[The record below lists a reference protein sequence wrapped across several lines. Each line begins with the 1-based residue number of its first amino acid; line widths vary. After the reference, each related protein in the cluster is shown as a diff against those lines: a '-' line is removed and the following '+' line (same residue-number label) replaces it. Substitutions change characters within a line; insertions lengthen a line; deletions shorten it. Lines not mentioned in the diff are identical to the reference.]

1 MELGCFESA
10 PARCSRKDPTGRDGM
25 RLSEI
30 NIYPVKSLK
39 GIALSEALV
48 EKRGLRFD
56 RRWML
61 TDREGM
67 FFTQR
72 ETPKMAVVSVAVDGN
87 GLIASAPGVEPI
99 SISSEPDSGERMR
112 VTVWDSVVDAVSY
125 RGAVSEWFSDVLER
139 NCRLVL
145 MSESSERHVGERFD
159 TGDDTV
165 SFADGYPLLLIGE
178 GSLAEL
184 NERLHDRYRDEEFG
198 EKLPLPMN
206 RFRPNVVV
214 EGSDPFAED
223 RWARVKIGE
232 ALFRVVKPCAR
243 CVITT
248 IDQSRGEFD
257 GKEPLKMLASFRAA
271 KIAFPK
277 TFESFGH
284 QPNYALFGENLIPVN
299 PGAVIRIGDEV
310 EVLEFRK

>member
-1 MELGCFESA
+1 
-10 PARCSRKDPTGRDGM
+10 M

-39 GIALSEALV
+39 GITLPESRVEA
-48 EKRGLRFD
+48 RGLRLD

-61 TDREGM
+61 TDRDGM

-72 ETPKMAVVSVAVDGN
+72 EVPKMAVVSIELSGD
-87 GLIASAPGVEPI
+87 GLIASAPGMEPI
-99 SISSEPDSGERMR
+99 PIPAEPDSGERMR
-112 VTVWDSVVDAVSY
+112 VTVWQSVVEGLSY
-125 RGAVSEWFSDVLER
+125 RGMVNEWFSDLLGR

-145 MSESSERHVGERFD
+145 MPESSERHVDERFD
-159 TGDDTV
+159 SGTDVV

-184 NERLHDRYRDEEFG
+184 NERLWDRYKDEELG

-214 EGSDPFAED
+214 EGSEPFAED
-223 RWARVKIGE
+223 RWARAKVGE
-232 ALFRVVKPCAR
+232 AIFRVVRSCAR

-257 GKEPLKMLASFRAA
+257 GKEPLKMLSSFRAA
-271 KIAFPK
+271 KNVFPTK
-277 TFESFGH
+277 FELYGH
-284 QPNYALFGENLIPVN
+284 QPNYALFGENLIPEN
-299 PGAVIRIGDEV
+299 PGTVVRLGDEV

>member
-1 MELGCFESA
+1 
-10 PARCSRKDPTGRDGM
+10 M

-30 NIYPVKSLK
+30 NIYPVKSLRS
-39 GIALSEALV
+39 IPLTESLV

-61 TDREGM
+61 TDRDGM

-72 ETPKMAVVSVAVDGN
+72 EVPKMATVSLEVNVN
-87 GLIASAPGVEPI
+87 GLIASADGVEPI
-99 SISSEPDSGERMR
+99 AIPGEPDSGERMR
-112 VTVWDSVVDAVSY
+112 VTVWDSVVDAISY
-125 RGAVSEWFSDVLER
+125 RGAINEWFGDVLGR

-145 MSESSERHVGERFD
+145 MPDSTERHVSERFD

-178 GSLAEL
+178 GSLDEL
-184 NERLHDRYRDEEFG
+184 NERLYDRYKDEEFG

-214 EGSDPFAED
+214 EGIDPFAED

-232 ALFRVVKPCAR
+232 AAFRVVKPCAR

-248 IDQSRGEFD
+248 VDQARGEFD
-257 GKEPLKMLASFRAA
+257 GKEPLKILSSFRAA
-271 KIAFPK
+271 KKVFPT
-277 TFESFGH
+277 TFEWFGL
-284 QPNYALFGENLIPVN
+284 QPTYALFGENLIPEN
-299 PGAVIRIGDEV
+299 PGAVIRVGDEV
-310 EVLEFRK
+310 GVLEFRK